1 MIATN
6 KKLQKVNLEEK
17 DIQDDLQKVID
28 ELKVEILALNE
39 SITDHRIES

>member
-39 SITDHRIES
+39 SITDLRIES